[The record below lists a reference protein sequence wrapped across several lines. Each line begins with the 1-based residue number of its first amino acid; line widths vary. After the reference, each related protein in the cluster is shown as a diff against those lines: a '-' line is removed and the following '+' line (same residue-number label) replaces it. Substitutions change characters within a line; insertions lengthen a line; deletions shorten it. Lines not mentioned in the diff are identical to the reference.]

1 MSRYFSESMLEHPEM
16 NRLRQRIHELERD
29 NESLRKK
36 NGEIAKQL
44 DRAIEYTKNEHY
56 RASEAES
63 KLRSAEEKIAD
74 YEDEMEMFNKQSI
87 FYKMFYHFDID
98 KE

>member
-16 NRLRQRIHELERD
+16 NRLRQRIHELERM
-29 NESLRKK
+29 NEAYCEQIGEMTQQLSDANFKLYTRTEKAKKAEANLR
-36 NGEIAKQL
+36 IAEKT
-44 DRAIEYTKNEHY
+44 IEAY
-56 RASEAES
+56 
-63 KLRSAEEKIAD
+63 EK
-74 YEDEMEMFNKQSI
+74 EMERFNQLSI

>member
-1 MSRYFSESMLEHPEM
+1 MSTFFGDSIYEHPVVK
-16 NRLRQRIHELERD
+16 RLRQQVQELERD

-36 NGEIAKQL
+36 NGEIAQQL

-56 RASEAES
+56 RASEAEA

-74 YEDEMEMFNKQSI
+74 YEDEMEIFNKQSI